1 MKISNK
7 FILRLIQRY
16 RANSRS
22 KHQQTHSSPE
32 PVLLQRPLGTSTPPN
47 FRILPMNQLDSQRV
61 TWNEDFKIY
70 DEFYN
75 QETECQERIYQ
86 NLLEMVGQEE
96 IPEDVLC
103 SRGNTRSQD
112 SEYEVVQVQR
122 RKLRSLKALRT

>member
-1 MKISNK
+1 
-7 FILRLIQRY
+7 
-16 RANSRS
+16 
-22 KHQQTHSSPE
+22 
-32 PVLLQRPLGTSTPPN
+32 
-47 FRILPMNQLDSQRV
+47 MNQLDSQRV

-70 DEFYN
+70 DESYN

-86 NLLEMVGQEE
+86 NLLEMVGH
-96 IPEDVLC
+96 EDVLC